1 MTRSLLAASCL
12 TLAALPA
19 GSPAG
24 PVGPP
29 AVLQVHRE
37 SLKPGTEAEY
47 DRLESDTAQKCA
59 QLNCPHAYLALE
71 SLTGPKEVWW
81 LNGYASDA
89 ERKEVADAWA
99 ASTEILDLL
108 GRNAKRKAALV
119 GKGIDS
125 MARYRPD
132 LSNGDS
138 WQLGTGR
145 FLVIW
150 SGTGKPGLKGTAY
163 ETHSGTRLVIVT
175 ARTREEADTLAAA
188 SKARVFEVRPTWSHA
203 DEAWIARDPDLWR
216 DADCRTYSS
225 TGSEAIAVDGSFEG
239 QFVVAFGT
247 KGDAS
252 AESLTI
258 TAARESPDG
267 GSDIRRTYTRA
278 DLPIELPR
286 GTVRGF
292 ELVVTGGRASSEFWV
307 TLARNPDECVAK
319 TGRQKTDLSY

>member
-1 MTRSLLAASCL
+1 MMAVLLAASHL
-12 TLAALPA
+12 ALAALPDVP
-19 GSPAG
+19 PA
-24 PVGPP
+24 GPP
-29 AVLQVHRE
+29 AVLQVHTE
-37 SLKPGTEAEY
+37 PLKPGVRDDY

-59 QLNCPHAYLALE
+59 QLHCPHAYLALE

-89 ERKEVADAWA
+89 ERKEVAEAWA
-99 ASTEILDLL
+99 ASTEILDVL
-108 GRNAKRKAALV
+108 GRNAKRKSVLI

-125 MARYRPD
+125 MARYRQD
-132 LSNGDS
+132 LSGGEP

-163 ETHSGTRLVIVT
+163 ETDGGTRLVIVT

-203 DEAWIARDPDLWR
+203 DEAWIAGDPDLWR
-216 DADCRTYSS
+216 DVDCRTFSS
-225 TGSEAIAVDGSFEG
+225 AGAETIAVGGSFEG
-239 QFVVAFGT
+239 QYVVAFGARE
-247 KGDAS
+247 AS
-252 AESLTI
+252 GAENLTV